1 MNTTTEEP
9 VQPAGWKQ
17 WFATHGSRLLLFA
30 RQQTRT
36 SEDAE
41 DVLQEAMLRLAIV
54 ALRAPTNRL
63 ADTSPLMP
71 KVLALLP
78 ELEPG
83 EVVEVST

>member
-41 DVLQEAMLRLAIV
+41 DVLQEAMLRLWRSGMIEMNEDG
-54 ALRAPTNRL
+54 RGHIRSSRS
-63 ADTSPLMP
+63 SPMI
-71 KVLALLP
+71 KSR
-78 ELEPG
+78 E
-83 EVVEVST
+83 